1 MHKIVRI
8 GPSKFRIAIFSLT
21 VALWCLMGEANASDR
36 PEATPKS
43 GTPMTLEK
51 CLAIALENS
60 PDWAMAQWEARA
72 AQERSDQAK
81 GSLLPVLSFEASYDR
96 FGQAQRV
103 LPPHALGESGLFD
116 ERAADYG
123 IVGRAPLFR
132 GGKGLN
138 ALRAAQLEY
147 VAAAREGART
157 RDLVVFAVTEAFYQI
172 VGLDSLIATAQFSRQ
187 SLEAHHRQVEERIAV
202 GKAAKVDLL
211 RIAVRLADLDQTL
224 VQLENNRSITARL
237 LLYRMGREGRS
248 GNELR
253 VVADLKEPE
262 LPYTWEEMP
271 EQALANRADY
281 RAIQLRTE
289 AQRKRLSVAKGG
301 RWPEVV
307 LKGRYGGRSGGDL
320 EFDTDWNVGVQLG
333 VPLFAGG
340 TISAG
345 IKQEDHKLHKAEEV
359 ERKLRLT
366 IELEVRAA
374 CLHLQEART
383 RIHTADVVVKQAR
396 EVLRIEQERHRLG
409 KGTVADVLEAQAELL
424 KVQTQAVQALVDRAL
439 AAAELEKA
447 MGAAGAALTEE
458 RRSNE

>member
-1 MHKIVRI
+1 
-8 GPSKFRIAIFSLT
+8 
-21 VALWCLMGEANASDR
+21 
-36 PEATPKS
+36 
-43 GTPMTLEK
+43 MTLEK

-103 LPPHALGESGLFD
+103 LPPHALGGLGIFD
-116 ERAADYG
+116 ERAVDYG
-123 IVGRAPLFR
+123 IAGRAPLFR

-138 ALRAAQLEY
+138 ALRAAQLEH

-253 VVADLKEPE
+253 VVADLKEPK

-307 LKGRYGGRSGGDL
+307 LKARYGGRSGGDL

-345 IKQEDHKLHKAEEV
+345 IKQEHHKLHKAEEA

-424 KVQTQAVQALVDRAL
+424 KVQVQAVQALVDRAL
-439 AAAELEKA
+439 AVAELEKA
-447 MGAAGAALTEE
+447 MGARGIALTEE